1 MQQLFCDMNTKF
13 GNLVMKNP
21 SPSEFERLSQQIFY
35 SIDELKELNEA
46 TTEYD
51 RIDALADTV
60 VFLKG
65 FRHMA
70 GAQDDFTTNVA
81 VVCNYLEMLEPGISD
96 SIVVSD
102 YPVHDLF
109 NKLKQMGMGG
119 NLQEFEDTL
128 RDAGP
133 SSVALSF
140 INPESINLQAYA
152 PSLSDAAKSLIETGV
167 SAAKNGDIAGAM
179 FVVDKAISLIYFI
192 CTHNNV
198 NLDIA
203 LASVYQSN
211 MTKFCAD
218 QEMLDAT
225 IKAYADKG
233 IVVAPDDNTVFPNK
247 VVRSPV
253 DQTVDG
259 KLYSKGKFLKSVSF
273 KEPDFTVESVQCS

>member
-13 GNLVMKNP
+13 GNPVMKTP
-21 SPSEFERLSQQIFY
+21 SPTEFERLGQQIFY
-35 SIDELKELNEA
+35 SLDELKELSDA

-81 VVCNYLEMLEPGISD
+81 VVCNYLEMIEPGISD
-96 SIVVSD
+96 TIVLSD
-102 YPVHDLF
+102 YPVHAMF
-109 NKLKQMGMGG
+109 NKLKSMGLGG
-119 NLQEFEDTL
+119 DMKEFEDIL
-128 RDAGP
+128 HDSGP

-140 INPESINLQAYA
+140 LTPETTNLAPYA
-152 PSLSDAAKSLIETGV
+152 PSLSDAAKSLIEAGV

-192 CTHNNV
+192 CTHNNI
-198 NLDIA
+198 NLDLV

-211 MTKFCAD
+211 MTKFCVD

-233 IVVAPDDNTVFPNK
+233 IVVVPDENTAFPNK
-247 VVRSPV
+247 VVRSP
-253 DQTVDG
+253 G
-259 KLYSKGKFLKSVSF
+259 R
-273 KEPDFTVESVQCS
+273 PDC